1 MYWRWTVVGWRDD
14 RNDEQ
19 PSVTQQSS
27 ASEKTLR
34 VLEAVLT
41 RGRFT
46 EVAEATGLAKAT
58 VHRIVSTLVEH
69 EFVFVDVDGTYFPG
83 SRMLTLAGE
92 AFERV
97 DISRLAAPML
107 EELVSVT
114 GCTAHVAA
122 RSGDEAIYVARRDS
136 AKPYRMPSFVG
147 KSIALHCTAI
157 GKALLAAMDD
167 VEVKNFLGRAGLP
180 ARTPNTIT
188 DPDRLVRE
196 ISEVRRRGYAVD
208 DEENEP
214 GIRCVGTVIRNYA
227 GRVTH
232 GLSVSTLALEH
243 SRRQLERFAPQT
255 VEAAERISRAMGDR
269 TGSESALR
277 SRG

>member
-1 MYWRWTVVGWRDD
+1 MCWRWTVAGWRDE
-14 RNDEQ
+14 RNAEQ
-19 PSVTQQSS
+19 PSVTHQSS

-34 VLEAVLT
+34 VLEAALT
-41 RGRFT
+41 QGRFT
-46 EVAEATGLAKAT
+46 EVTHATGLAKAT
-58 VHRIVSTLVEH
+58 VHRIVGTLVEH
-69 EFVFVDVDGTYFPG
+69 EFVFVDGDGTYLPG
-83 SRMLTLAGE
+83 ARMLTLAGE
-92 AFERV
+92 AFKRV
-97 DISRLAAPML
+97 DISRLAAPMID
-107 EELVSVT
+107 ELVAVT

-122 RSGDEAIYVARRDS
+122 RSGDEAIYVTRRDS

-167 VEVKNFLGRAGLP
+167 DEVKNFLGRAGLP

-188 DPDRLVRE
+188 DPDRLVRD

-214 GIRCVGTVIRNYA
+214 GIRCVGTVIRNHT

-243 SRRQLERFAPQT
+243 TRRQLEKFAPQT
-255 VEAAERISRAMGDR
+255 IEAAERISRALGDR
-269 TGSESALR
+269 AGSEGGL
-277 SRG
+277 